1 MEGDRVAKEAT
12 GVHRLL
18 HHQESGVQVE
28 GEGDPAASR
37 YHQGQ
42 GAEHPARGAGHA
54 AGAGA
59 HGCGPGRTGPGE
71 IARRLSTGS
80 DERFTCSRRRQRTP
94 EPAERLHR
102 ESDNFFFFFALVRVT
117 FTSARGAPPIRFP
130 DPWVYSHVGPV
141 DRSPFPA
148 PGTPHPRWSRPR
160 PLGGVSSLDLG

>member
-102 ESDNFFFFFALVRVT
+102 ESDNFFFFF
-117 FTSARGAPPIRFP
+117 FP
-130 DPWVYSHVGPV
+130 SPGHFHVCSGCSSNPFSRSVGLLSRWSGGPV
-141 DRSPFPA
+141 TIPGSGHPA
-148 PGTPHPRWSRPR
+148 P
-160 PLGGVSSLDLG
+160 